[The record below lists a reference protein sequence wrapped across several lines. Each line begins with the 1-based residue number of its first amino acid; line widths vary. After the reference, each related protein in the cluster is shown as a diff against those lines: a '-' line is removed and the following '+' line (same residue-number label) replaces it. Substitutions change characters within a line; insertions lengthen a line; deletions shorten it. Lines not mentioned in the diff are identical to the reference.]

1 MDNCKVIAITNQ
13 KGGVGKTTTT
23 VNLGVGLARQG
34 KRVLLIDMDP
44 QASLT
49 VSLGNHDPDN
59 LSYTVSDVMRE
70 IIVSGDLFT
79 QPSVLHTG
87 EEVDLMPASIDLC
100 SVEVALVNE
109 MSREQIL
116 KTYVDSVR
124 GQYNYILID
133 CMPSLGMLTLNAL
146 CAADSVLIPTQPEY
160 LSAKGLEQLIS
171 TIGRVK
177 KRMNPGLRI
186 EGILFTMQDTR
197 MVYTRQISD
206 VIKQQ
211 YGIRTH
217 VMETGIPR
225 SVRAAETSA
234 KGKSIFLHDPHGR
247 VALAYDALAR
257 EVTALGKE
265 ERHPHRAEGVR

>member
-23 VNLGVGLARQG
+23 VNLGVGLARQR

-49 VSLGNHDPDN
+49 VCFGNSDPDS
-59 LSYTVSDVMRE
+59 LSHTVSDVMRE
-70 IIVSGDLFT
+70 IMANGDLLA
-79 QPSVLHTG
+79 QPPTLHT
-87 EEVDLMPASIDLC
+87 EEGVDLMPANIDLC
-100 SVEVALVNE
+100 GVEVALVNE
-109 MSREQIL
+109 MSREQVL
-116 KTYVDSVR
+116 KTYVDSIR
-124 GQYNYILID
+124 GQYDYILID

-146 CAADSVLIPTQPEY
+146 CAADSVLIPTQPEF
-160 LSAKGLEQLIS
+160 LSAKGLEQLIG
-171 TIGRVK
+171 TIGQVK
-177 KRMNPGLRI
+177 KRMNPGLQI

-197 MVYTRQISD
+197 MVFTRRISD

-211 YGIRTH
+211 YGVHIR

-234 KGKSIFLHDPHGR
+234 KGKSVFLHDPHGK

-257 EVTALGKE
+257 EVTALGKK
-265 ERHPHRAEGVR
+265 ERHPRRTEAVR

>member
-1 MDNCKVIAITNQ
+1 MNHCKVIAITNQ

-23 VNLGVGLARQG
+23 VNLGVGLAKEG
-34 KRVLLIDMDP
+34 KKVLLIDMDP
-44 QASLT
+44 QASMTL
-49 VSLGNHDPDN
+49 SLGFDQPKQLDGT
-59 LSYTVSDVMRE
+59 LSD
-70 IIVSGDLFT
+70 IFT
-79 QPSVLHTG
+79 ELIKAGEQTKTYEPLHN
-87 EEVDLMPASIDLC
+87 EEGIDLIPG
-100 SVEVALVNE
+100 SLSLSGIEVMLVNE
-109 MSREQIL
+109 ISREQIL

-124 GQYNYILID
+124 GQYDYILID

-177 KRMNPGLRI
+177 KRMNPGLQI
-186 EGILFTMQDTR
+186 EGILFTMQNTR
-197 MVYTRQISD
+197 MVFTRRISD

-211 YGIRTH
+211 YGVHIRI
-217 VMETGIPR
+217 MKTGIPR

-265 ERHPHRAEGVR
+265 ERHPHRAEAVR

>member
-116 KTYVDSVR
+116 KTYVDSIR
-124 GQYNYILID
+124 DQYDYVLID

-160 LSAKGLEQLIS
+160 LSAKGLEQLIN

-186 EGILFTMQDTR
+186 EGILFTMQDSR
-197 MVYTRQISD
+197 MVFTRQISD
-206 VIKQQ
+206 AIKQQ

-217 VMETGIPR
+217 IMENAIPR

-234 KGKSIFLHDPHGR
+234 KGKSIFLHDPYGK
-247 VALAYDALAR
+247 VALAYDNLAR
-257 EVTALGKE
+257 EVVELGE
-265 ERHPHRAEGVR
+265 AQRHQNRTEAVR

>member
-49 VSLGNHDPDN
+49 VSLGNQDPDR
-59 LSYTVSDVMRE
+59 LSHTVSDVMRE
-70 IIVSGDLFT
+70 IMVSGDLLT
-79 QPSVLHTG
+79 QPSVLHTE

-100 SVEVALVNE
+100 SVEIALVNE

-124 GQYNYILID
+124 GQYDYILID

-146 CAADSVLIPTQPEY
+146 CAAGSVLIPTQPEY

-177 KRMNPGLRI
+177 KRMNPGLQI
-186 EGILFTMQDTR
+186 EGILFTMQDSR
-197 MVYTRQISD
+197 MVFTRQISD

-211 YGIRTH
+211 YGVHIRI
-217 VMETGIPR
+217 METGIPR

-234 KGKSIFLHDPHGR
+234 KGKSIFLHDPHGK

-257 EVTALGKE
+257 EVTALGKK
-265 ERHPHRAEGVR
+265 ERHPRRTEAVR

>member
-49 VSLGNHDPDN
+49 VSLGNQGPDR
-59 LSYTVSDVMRE
+59 LSHTVSDVMRE
-70 IIVSGDLFT
+70 IMVSGDLLT
-79 QPSVLHTG
+79 QPSVLHT
-87 EEVDLMPASIDLC
+87 EEEIDLMPASIDLC

-124 GQYNYILID
+124 GQYDYILID

-186 EGILFTMQDTR
+186 EGILFTMQDAR
-197 MVYTRQISD
+197 MVFTRRISD

-211 YGIRTH
+211 YGVHIRI
-217 VMETGIPR
+217 METGIPR

-234 KGKSIFLHDPHGR
+234 KGKSIFLHDPRGK

-265 ERHPHRAEGVR
+265 ERDPHRAEAVR

>member
-49 VSLGNHDPDN
+49 VSLGNQGPDR
-59 LSYTVSDVMRE
+59 LSHTVSDVMRE
-70 IIVSGDLFT
+70 IMVSGDLLT
-79 QPSVLHTG
+79 QPYVLHT
-87 EEVDLMPASIDLC
+87 EEEIDLMPASIDLC

-124 GQYNYILID
+124 GQYDYILID

-186 EGILFTMQDTR
+186 EGILFTMQDAR
-197 MVYTRQISD
+197 MVFTRRISD

-211 YGIRTH
+211 YGVHIRI
-217 VMETGIPR
+217 METGIPR

-234 KGKSIFLHDPHGR
+234 KGKSIFLHDPRGK

-265 ERHPHRAEGVR
+265 ERDPHRAEAVR